1 MFQDLAREFPQAATA
16 SGHPEVF
23 YPRRCQATYSKGKRH
38 GSESA
43 TPTHKHLYTKYATIH
58 SLKGQHGGGGLI
70 PPASGNV
77 PSPNSSPTK
86 GYSHSAHTSPTNTA
100 KLRPRARSAESDNK
114 KLHQRSRRDSNEDW
128 EIPAEEILIGPR
140 IGSGS
145 FGTVFRGQWHGPVA
159 VKRLNVTDPT
169 PAQMQGFKNEVAVLR
184 KTRHVNILLF
194 MGCTSKPQLT
204 IVTQWC
210 EGSSLYKHLHVNE
223 TKFEMVALI
232 DIARQTAQGM
242 DYLHAKSIIH
252 RDLKSNNIFL
262 TDDLTVKIGDFGLAT
277 VKTRWSGSH
286 QFQQP
291 TGSLLW
297 MAPEV
302 IRMKEDNPYTFQS
315 DIYAFGIVVYELITG
330 QLPFAHINNKDQ
342 ILFMVGKG
350 YLRTRHIAVSQ
361 RHTEDLQAD
370 YAGMR
375 KIQSGRQAF
384 VPQGV

>member
-1 MFQDLAREFPQAATA
+1 
-16 SGHPEVF
+16 
-23 YPRRCQATYSKGKRH
+23 
-38 GSESA
+38 
-43 TPTHKHLYTKYATIH
+43 
-58 SLKGQHGGGGLI
+58 
-70 PPASGNV
+70 
-77 PSPNSSPTK
+77 
-86 GYSHSAHTSPTNTA
+86 
-100 KLRPRARSAESDNK
+100 
-114 KLHQRSRRDSNEDW
+114 
-128 EIPAEEILIGPR
+128 
-140 IGSGS
+140 
-145 FGTVFRGQWHGPVA
+145 
-159 VKRLNVTDPT
+159 
-169 PAQMQGFKNEVAVLR
+169 
-184 KTRHVNILLF
+184 
-194 MGCTSKPQLT
+194 
-204 IVTQWC
+204 
-210 EGSSLYKHLHVNE
+210 
-223 TKFEMVALI
+223 MVALI

-350 YLRTRHIAVSQ
+350 YLRPDISLSRKDTPKTFKRIMQECVKYNREDRPLFPQNLAALENLVRSLPKVHRSASEPTLNRTYLQSDECDYTYVCVSPK
-361 RHTEDLQAD
+361 TPITSNF
-370 YAGMR
+370 G
-375 KIQSGRQAF
+375 AF
-384 VPQGV
+384 PFFPMANSIY